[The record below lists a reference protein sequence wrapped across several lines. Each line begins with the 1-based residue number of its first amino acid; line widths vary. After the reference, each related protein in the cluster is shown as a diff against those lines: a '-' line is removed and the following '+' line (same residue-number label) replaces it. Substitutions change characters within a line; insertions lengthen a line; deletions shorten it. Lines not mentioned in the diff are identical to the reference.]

1 MPEHATRSAPELDQM
16 EQDAIDFFLTY
27 EEDIQLILRN
37 PRLLMDKE
45 EWGNFE
51 ALISHLDRALSQSVL
66 SREILLFR
74 GMGREIAGTFL
85 FMLDVPAGG
94 RSGDDATAL
103 IPHLIREPG
112 YTLFS
117 TDPGAVLRDLPDD
130 ERETQVIF
138 AYLSRPGDSAVT
150 LDEEAG
156 ELLYPRKATW
166 VTTGST
172 TALWNR
178 IPVTIISI
186 EMAGCGEEIA

>member
-16 EQDAIDFFLTY
+16 EQDAIDFFQTY

-37 PRLLMDKE
+37 PRLLLDKE
-45 EWGNFE
+45 EWVNFE
-51 ALISHLDRALSQSVL
+51 ALIAHLDRALSQSVL

-74 GMGREIAGTFL
+74 GMGPDIAGTFL

-94 RSGDDATAL
+94 GSGEGATDL
-103 IPHLIREPG
+103 IHHLIREPG

-117 TDPGAVLRDLPDD
+117 TDPGAVLRELPVD

-138 AYLSRPGDSAVT
+138 AYLSRPGDSAVI
-150 LDEEAG
+150 LDEESG
-156 ELLYPRKATW
+156 EMLFPRKATW

-172 TALWNR
+172 TALWDR

-186 EMAGCGEEIA
+186 EMTGCGEEIA

>member
-66 SREILLFR
+66 SRETLLFR
-74 GMGREIAGTFL
+74 GMGRDIAGTFL
-85 FMLDVPAGG
+85 FMLDVRAGG
-94 RSGDDATAL
+94 GEGDGAADM
-103 IPHLIREPG
+103 IPHLVKEPG

-117 TDPGAVLRDLPDD
+117 TDPGAVLRELPGD
-130 ERETQVIF
+130 EREMQVIF
-138 AYLSRPGDSAVT
+138 AYLSRPGDSAVI

-156 ELLYPRKATW
+156 EMLYPRKATW

-186 EMAGCGEEIA
+186 EMTGCGEEIA